1 MTCFLLFWC
10 MYAGHVLDKPWYE
23 KQCFI
28 PVNLLSLK
36 IVWYNGVCVIYAGL
50 EVIFLVHLQSFAS
63 KIFFQ

>member
-36 IVWYNGVCVIYAGL
+36 IV
-50 EVIFLVHLQSFAS
+50 
-63 KIFFQ
+63 

>member
-1 MTCFLLFWC
+1 MTCFLLLWC
-10 MYAGHVLDKPWYE
+10 MYAGRVLDKPWYE

-50 EVIFLVHLQSFAS
+50 KVIFLVHLQSFAS
-63 KIFFQ
+63 KIFFH